1 MAVALRP
8 MTPAELAA
16 YRGRM
21 IADYAAAL
29 VRDAGHDA
37 QEALDKAE
45 ADTQA
50 HWPGDEPPAGEVLA
64 MVEADGEAVGHVW
77 FAESS
82 RNDRRTIFVNDVE
95 IDEAY
100 RGRGLGR
107 AAMGLVEDA
116 ARARGIDRVELNV
129 FGGNTAARS
138 LYRSLGYDEV
148 AVGMRKRLDL
158 TDA

>member
-1 MAVALRP
+1 MAVSLRP
-8 MTPAELAA
+8 MTPEELAD

-29 VRDAGHDA
+29 VRDAGLDA
-37 QEALDKAE
+37 AEALHKAKT
-45 ADTQA
+45 DTVAQ
-50 HWPGDEPPAGEVLA
+50 WPGADPPAGDVVAVVEV
-64 MVEADGEAVGHVW
+64 DGDAVGHVW
-77 FAESS
+77 LTESS
-82 RNDRRTIFVNDVE
+82 RDDRRTVFVNDVE
-95 IDEAY
+95 IDQAH

-107 AAMGLVEDA
+107 AAMELVEDE

-148 AVGMRKRLDL
+148 AVGMRKRLG
-158 TDA
+158 

>member
-1 MAVALRP
+1 
-8 MTPAELAA
+8 
-16 YRGRM
+16 
-21 IADYAAAL
+21 
-29 VRDAGHDA
+29 
-37 QEALDKAE
+37 
-45 ADTQA
+45 
-50 HWPGDEPPAGEVLA
+50 

>member
-1 MAVALRP
+1 
-8 MTPAELAA
+8 
-16 YRGRM
+16 M

-29 VRDAGHDA
+29 VRDAGMDERTRRRH
-37 QEALDKAE
+37 KAE
-45 ADTQA
+45 DDTVA
-50 HWPGDEPPAGEVLA
+50 HWPGADPPADNVLA
-64 MVEADGEAVGHVW
+64 IVEADGEAVGHVW

-95 IDEAY
+95 IDEAQ

-107 AAMGLVEDA
+107 AAMGLVEDE

-148 AVGMRKRLDL
+148 AVGMRKLLDP
-158 TDA
+158 

>member
-1 MAVALRP
+1 MAVSLRP
-8 MTPAELAA
+8 MTSDELAS
-16 YRGRM
+16 YRARM

-29 VRDAGHDA
+29 VRDAGMDA
-37 QEALDKAE
+37 DEARHKAE
-45 ADTQA
+45 TDTVA
-50 HWPGDEPPAGEVLA
+50 HWPGADPPADNVLA
-64 MVEADGEAVGHVW
+64 IVEADGEAVGHAW

-95 IDEAY
+95 IDEAQ

-107 AAMGLVEDA
+107 AAMGLVEDE

-148 AVGMRKRLDL
+148 AVGMRKLLDP
-158 TDA
+158 

>member
-1 MAVALRP
+1 

-29 VRDAGHDA
+29 VRDAGLDA
-37 QEALDKAE
+37 QEARHKAE

-50 HWPGDEPPAGEVLA
+50 HWAGAEPPPGDVVA

-77 FAESS
+77 FAETS

-95 IDEAY
+95 IDEAH

-129 FGGNTAARS
+129 FGGNSAARS

-148 AVGMRKRLDL
+148 AVSMRKLLDPS
-158 TDA
+158 DA

>member
-1 MAVALRP
+1 M
-8 MTPAELAA
+8 LA
-16 YRGRM
+16 
-21 IADYAAAL
+21 I
-29 VRDAGHDA
+29 
-37 QEALDKAE
+37 
-45 ADTQA
+45 
-50 HWPGDEPPAGEVLA
+50 
-64 MVEADGEAVGHVW
+64 VEADGEAVGHVW

-95 IDEAY
+95 IDEAQ

-107 AAMGLVEDA
+107 AAMGLVEDE

-148 AVGMRKRLDL
+148 AVGMRKLLDP
-158 TDA
+158 